1 MAVRAGEVVF
11 WQAYTFSYWQ
21 GAVVVI
27 TEVPADSKK
36 TIDAQVVFAHIEGS
50 KGKWE
55 RGSGPAHLSRSD
67 VRWVYRGDHQLDVDT
82 LNSKDVFDTLW
93 HQIDPDT
100 VAFVPGRHD
109 SIDPTVA
116 RVQRMAHLL
125 KQNYP
130 AYASMIHDF
139 GDASECTT
147 FVSSFT
153 YQSSCTATMSQEA
166 FSGSSPPVS
175 DLIIESDGSV
185 RSSFSNLCSG
195 EFFCRYQPICFD
207 GV

>member
-1 MAVRAGEVVF
+1 MAVGAGEVVY

-36 TIDAQVVFAHIEGS
+36 TINARVVFAHIEGS

-55 RGSGPAHLSRSD
+55 RGSGQAHLSRSD
-67 VRWVYRGDHQLDVDT
+67 IRWVYRGDRQLDVNT
-82 LNSKDVFDTLW
+82 LNSKEIFHTLW
-93 HQIDPDT
+93 HQIEPDT
-100 VAFVPGRHD
+100 VTFVPGRRD

-116 RVQRMAHLL
+116 RVQRKAHLL

-139 GDASECTT
+139 GDASECTA

-153 YQSSCTATMSQEA
+153 FQSSCAAAMSQEA

-175 DLIIESDGSV
+175 GSV
-185 RSSFSNLCSG
+185 RSSFSNLCCG
-195 EFFCRYQPICFD
+195 EFFCRYQSICFD